1 MTDSREEDPFNTL
14 RTKGPNDA
22 CWYLTSLA
30 MMQKLNADIGKPTPD
45 TEAIIGYIQSGLKG
59 QLPQALKDI
68 LVGLGED
75 EEDIMHIRPNNAEDF
90 LFRLLQS
97 FSVNISRSKSTQ
109 KHGIPKTPAKFN
121 SVHMLSMRLYAKD
134 KDMTALIQSK
144 ILQMPLKQGFV
155 CPGGLV
161 TFQYYTSGGDCKRH
175 TFIFTYNAGQPP
187 HLYDCNHILVD
198 VHVDYKTYEATD
210 TITFVF
216 VQQNT
221 KRRHERS
228 RSFVGNFDKVLQ
240 TDHGCKATL
249 ALTDLKSFITKTFDR
264 DHRPFALIKN
274 PMRSVDRLP
283 TPKPT
288 PDAKPTKPDSSGRK
302 KAYTFSPTRIEYPC
316 LRRFDPGN
324 VTVNAARI
332 PLRPDV
338 IQTQEPTTQLG
349 LSYDDFRK
357 LHSGLKAID
366 YVEEENT
373 LFFPGAA
380 KDEIELHV
388 STIGGKI
395 ENSYDMTMIVRSASP
410 NFIEDLKGS
419 TTVVI
424 QLSKDVKSGGS
435 FDVGSDYELAGRLAS
450 KGFDVPNEF
459 KWLNQ
464 TISKFKNALESTV
477 SDPFLSWAQTQVA
490 IKARCVAVA
499 NQEYSKLGLSSDV
512 SDFPRIARGLFLN
525 FDNTFRRED
534 TGSELPG
541 GKYDRSVFAEHILK
555 DAFTVSLS
563 PTKKTL
569 TDEPICYVML
579 SQDDY
584 ESRIFDKEKNTFKVP
599 SWLGESSGYLTFLCL
614 PERDSK

>member
-1 MTDSREEDPFNTL
+1 MTDSREKDPFSTL
-14 RTKGPNDA
+14 RTTGPNDA

-30 MMQKLNADIGKPTPD
+30 LMQKLDADIGKPTPE

-59 QLPQALKDI
+59 QMPEALKDI

-75 EEDIMHIRPNNAEDF
+75 KEDITHIRPNNAEDF

-134 KDMTALIQSK
+134 KDMTALIKEK
-144 ILQMPLKQGFV
+144 ILKMPLKEGFV

-187 HLYDCNHILVD
+187 HLYDCNHIPVNVLV
-198 VHVDYKTYEATD
+198 HYKTYEATD

-264 DHRPFALIKN
+264 DHRHFALIKN

-302 KAYTFSPTRIEYPC
+302 KAYTFSLTRIEYPC

-324 VTVNAARI
+324 VKVNAARI

-349 LSYDDFRK
+349 LSYDDFLK

-366 YVEEENT
+366 YVEEEST
-373 LFFPGAA
+373 LLFSGPA
-380 KDEIELHV
+380 KEEIKLHV
-388 STIGGKI
+388 STIDGTI
-395 ENSYDMTMIVRSASP
+395 ENSYDMTMIVRSASS
-410 NFIEDLKGS
+410 NFIEELKGS

-424 QLSKDVKSGGS
+424 QLFKDVKPEGS

-450 KGFDVPNEF
+450 EGFDVPNEF

-464 TISKFKNALESTV
+464 TISKFKNALKSTD

-490 IKARCVAVA
+490 IEARCVAVA

-512 SDFPRIARGLFLN
+512 SDFPRIAHGLYIN

-541 GKYDRSVFAEHILK
+541 GEYDRSVFAEHILK
-555 DAFTVSLS
+555 DAFIVSFS
-563 PTKKTL
+563 PTTRTI
-569 TDEPICYVML
+569 TDDPICYVVL

-584 ESRIFDKEKNTFKVP
+584 DRGISDKKKYTYNVP
-599 SWLGESSGYLTFLCL
+599 KSLYENSGNLTFLCL
-614 PERDSK
+614 REGDSK